1 MMLNHAG
8 EDISPSLIEILST
21 VGLGAFWSN
30 RSNMIFF
37 SNLATSPDRGINNA
51 LKQLGFQFTEYV
63 QETPD
68 NAPIEEL
75 KKCLTNSLVVIGPI
89 DIAYLKTKGIS
100 DEPGGDHYV
109 AVYKV
114 ADDKVWIH
122 DPQEYPSLAIP
133 TSEFVQVWKAEN
145 IGYRHG
151 YYHYWTNPKRIESF
165 SDDQIYQNAIQFFK
179 EIYRSC
185 ENHDDHELIND
196 EAILACANFVKD
208 GPQHL
213 KGHLLGFCFP
223 LGARRALDYGHF
235 FNSHDDKLAQIKEN
249 QAVVFSRCQIAGM
262 DNNWGEVSSLLF
274 DLANLEKEF
283 KDALLLK

>member
-89 DIAYLKTKGIS
+89 DIAYLKTGA
-100 DEPGGDHYV
+100 G
-109 AVYKV
+109 
-114 ADDKVWIH
+114 
-122 DPQEYPSLAIP
+122 
-133 TSEFVQVWKAEN
+133 N
-145 IGYRHG
+145 
-151 YYHYWTNPKRIESF
+151 
-165 SDDQIYQNAIQFFK
+165 
-179 EIYRSC
+179 EIT
-185 ENHDDHELIND
+185 
-196 EAILACANFVKD
+196 
-208 GPQHL
+208 G
-213 KGHLLGFCFP
+213 
-223 LGARRALDYGHF
+223 
-235 FNSHDDKLAQIKEN
+235 
-249 QAVVFSRCQIAGM
+249 
-262 DNNWGEVSSLLF
+262 
-274 DLANLEKEF
+274 
-283 KDALLLK
+283 